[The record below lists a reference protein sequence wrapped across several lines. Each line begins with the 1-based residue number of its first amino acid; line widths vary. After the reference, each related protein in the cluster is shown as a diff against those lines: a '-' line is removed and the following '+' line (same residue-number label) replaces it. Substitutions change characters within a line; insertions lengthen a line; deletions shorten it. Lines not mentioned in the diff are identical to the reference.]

1 KIIKETKPEILR
13 NCPELADYIQEIK
26 KGMIDTV
33 SKDYGTAHLLSD
45 LPFKIAAKTGSAQ
58 IQGNT
63 KINASFVGYA
73 PADNPEI
80 AILVLVENAREGSLN
95 AVPVA
100 KDVLK
105 WYYWNRLVTS
115 K

>member
-1 KIIKETKPEILR
+1 
-13 NCPELADYIQEIK
+13 
-26 KGMIDTV
+26 MVDTV

-100 KDVLK
+100 KDVLE